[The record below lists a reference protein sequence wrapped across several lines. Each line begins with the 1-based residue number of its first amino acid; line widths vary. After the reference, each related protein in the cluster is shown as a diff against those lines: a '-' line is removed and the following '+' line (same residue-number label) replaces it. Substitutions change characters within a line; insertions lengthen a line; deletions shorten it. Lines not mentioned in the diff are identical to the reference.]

1 MSEPII
7 NVLFLCTGNSARSI
21 LAEAILNKDGAGR
34 FHAFS
39 AGSKPKGV
47 VNPFAIK
54 VLEGRGYST
63 EGLRSKSFE
72 EFTGA
77 GAPAMDFVFT
87 VCDNAAGEA
96 CPVWPGQPMTAHWG
110 IEDPAAVQGTDIQKE
125 SAFDMA
131 FYYLERR
138 ISLFRNLP
146 LKSLDQLALGA
157 RLRGIGQTEGASR
170 HSADV
175 A

>member
-1 MSEPII
+1 LKNSRALARLPWI
-7 NVLFLCTGNSARSI
+7 LCLLSATTRRVKPVPSGRS
-21 LAEAILNKDGAGR
+21 ADDGA
-34 FHAFS
+34 
-39 AGSKPKGV
+39 
-47 VNPFAIK
+47 
-54 VLEGRGYST
+54 L
-63 EGLRSKSFE
+63 
-72 EFTGA
+72 
-77 GAPAMDFVFT
+77 
-87 VCDNAAGEA
+87 
-96 CPVWPGQPMTAHWG
+96 G

-170 HSADV
+170 HRADV